1 MVNRV
6 GQQLGNYTIVR
17 KLGEGGFA
25 EVYLGEHIHLGT
37 YAAIKILHTQL
48 LGGDTDTFR
57 REARTVAHLIHPH
70 IVRVLD
76 FGIEGST
83 PFLVMD
89 YAPHGTLRQR
99 HPRGTRL
106 PLPTV
111 VEYVGQIAS
120 GLQYAH
126 DKKLIH
132 RDVKPENM
140 LIGQNNA
147 LLLSD
152 FGIALVTQ
160 SSRYQGTLEMAG
172 TMAYMSPEQIQG
184 KPRPASDQ
192 YALGIVVYEWLTGDR
207 PFHGSLTEIV
217 AQHLAMTPPPLREK
231 LPAIPQSVEEVV
243 MTALAKDPHARHDS
257 IRTFAEELKRASQQ
271 QSSSTHVVLSQTP
284 PFLSQPFPTNAP
296 TTPKTVTSLSPT
308 MPISSH
314 VSVNRESRILPTMP
328 HVNILPS
335 MSPPTSVPLPRKRR
349 STRKLILA
357 TLALLVLL
365 LGGLGIYYPIS
376 IHNAALVQQASTTAV
391 ALATR
396 DAPITAT
403 ARVQATET
411 AIIAPY
417 NTAVAANGIMFGFD
431 AQHTHYNPYER
442 ILSPANVSGLVQ
454 DWTAAIGY
462 QNFSSPVVVNG
473 VVYIGSYDH
482 KLYAFD
488 AKSGATLWTA
498 STGNII
504 QSSPAFADGIIYVG
518 SWDGKFYAF
527 DAKSGATLWT
537 ASTGGLIQTSPVV
550 ANGVVYVGSYYGKLY
565 AFNAKSGATLWTTGI
580 GGSISSSAAVA
591 DGIVYVGSN
600 DYKLYAVDAKSG
612 AILCNCSYRWFRS
625 LLSSCCQWSCLCR
638 LL

>member
-1 MVNRV
+1 MADRV

-57 REARTVAHLIHPH
+57 KEARTVAHLIHPH

-140 LIGQNNA
+140 LIGQSNT

-217 AQHLAMTPPPLREK
+217 AQHLAMTPPPLREQ
-231 LPAIPQSVEEVV
+231 LPTIPQAVEEVI
-243 MTALAKDPHARHDS
+243 MTVLAKDPHARFDS
-257 IRTFAEELKRASQQ
+257 VRMFAEALQQASQQ
-271 QSSSTHVVLSQTP
+271 QASSTHIMLSQTP
-284 PFLSQPFPTNAP
+284 PFLSQSSLTNAQTP
-296 TTPKTVTSLSPT
+296 PKTVTPHAPT
-308 MPISSH
+308 MSISSP

-328 HVNILPS
+328 QVNTVPS
-335 MSPPTSVPLPRKRR
+335 MSPPTRFLPTRKRR
-349 STRKLILA
+349 SPHKLILA
-357 TLALLVLL
+357 GLALLILL
-365 LGGLGIYYPIS
+365 LGGFGVYYPIS
-376 IHNAALVQQASTTAV
+376 THNATLVQQAKMTAV

-417 NTAVAANGIMFGFD
+417 NNAVAANGIMFGFD

-442 ILSPANVSGLVQ
+442 ILSPANVFWFGTRL
-454 DWTAAIGY
+454 D
-462 QNFSSPVVVNG
+462 
-473 VVYIGSYDH
+473 
-482 KLYAFD
+482 
-488 AKSGATLWTA
+488 
-498 STGNII
+498 
-504 QSSPAFADGIIYVG
+504 
-518 SWDGKFYAF
+518 
-527 DAKSGATLWT
+527 
-537 ASTGGLIQTSPVV
+537 
-550 ANGVVYVGSYYGKLY
+550 
-565 AFNAKSGATLWTTGI
+565 
-580 GGSISSSAAVA
+580 
-591 DGIVYVGSN
+591 
-600 DYKLYAVDAKSG
+600 
-612 AILCNCSYRWFRS
+612 CCYRLS
-625 LLSSCCQWSCLCR
+625 ELLLTSCCQWSCLHR